1 MRPSGRQEV
10 IDLKNTLTQML
21 GQGGITEYVLE
32 TDMSG
37 PSQMHKLISLVKK
50 EQEIYNICFHELIRQ
65 VTVQCAERGALLS
78 DIRQC
83 YAHLL
88 NSIPLQVKS
97 LHDEIVA
104 QRTLDKKLITELSR
118 FHGLLTKLTYELSGL
133 KDHNELAGEEIEETK
148 EKLLLALSES
158 EKNANLLVEYSHLY
172 ELQRKRLEDHI
183 ATTSQERELWE
194 CTCYK
199 LAVTVADQHKLNS
212 VEQLQL
218 TGRSWEK
225 LATHFTIT
233 LSDVDTK
240 QLCIIQSEIHQWKND
255 LAQFVRLLNETENNI
270 NTKLNTVYEDM
281 NLWFVKLK
289 QLRSESGSTADVLD
303 RDGILE
309 LWQAMTYWLTT
320 LNELSDMFSGEKLLN
335 FQEQLH
341 QVDQRMDKWK
351 EIALTIMKRHIKPSA
366 VNNQTES
373 SDELQESTTVL
384 VQRINSFMKHLSTRG
399 SGENGIAI
407 AFVRLITPME
417 SWDTQFNLITGC
429 SGKSFTETDYTK
441 FVSQVESWLDL
452 LSSSSTIITTNN
464 NSHQQEDI
472 NTIVTLTDKWCSMV
486 CHSIQH
492 EDSQIIDYVTRLHSS
507 LVQWMANMLL
517 SLATKSTDP
526 ETTSD
531 LKTNCQVLNDSLTT
545 FTSKVSSSSYLV
557 YDGSV
562 LDYSQDEVH
571 VLEEQDK
578 IENLIDE
585 ANNWTRLSK
594 ILVESLE
601 QIANDDTTLTTTDS
615 SVRVIDD
622 EEEQIHYD
630 SSTAKVL
637 TIGEDDNVTEII
649 PELIFNET
657 SEDQLDL
664 EKLEGLPEGRG
675 VFKQDA
681 EKLVLELD
689 EQKMLLKEQIEK
701 TKFEMERAD
710 KAESRLK
717 ESQDMI
723 DKLTAELAQNK
734 LELQEQTAK
743 NNIKKP
749 PTTKGPRQ
757 KQDNKKR

>member
-1 MRPSGRQEV
+1 MSTASDDYQKIPLSLVASLKQKPVEPFTANSGPLSDRKGNVKLPPLAVMTTSQPVNNSTCIWNHPKQRQKIKYLLNNTQCVCGAGRDISFLNDANDTLDSSMNNLIPETIIPEEYHIIKHPGVLGLDLHDEHYSTVPCVHDRHYTVFPSMRPSGRQEV

-464 NSHQQEDI
+464 NSHQQE
-472 NTIVTLTDKWCSMV
+472 
-486 CHSIQH
+486 
-492 EDSQIIDYVTRLHSS
+492 
-507 LVQWMANMLL
+507 
-517 SLATKSTDP
+517 
-526 ETTSD
+526 
-531 LKTNCQVLNDSLTT
+531 
-545 FTSKVSSSSYLV
+545 
-557 YDGSV
+557 
-562 LDYSQDEVH
+562 
-571 VLEEQDK
+571 
-578 IENLIDE
+578 
-585 ANNWTRLSK
+585 
-594 ILVESLE
+594 
-601 QIANDDTTLTTTDS
+601 
-615 SVRVIDD
+615 
-622 EEEQIHYD
+622 
-630 SSTAKVL
+630 
-637 TIGEDDNVTEII
+637 
-649 PELIFNET
+649 
-657 SEDQLDL
+657 
-664 EKLEGLPEGRG
+664 
-675 VFKQDA
+675 
-681 EKLVLELD
+681 
-689 EQKMLLKEQIEK
+689 
-701 TKFEMERAD
+701 
-710 KAESRLK
+710 
-717 ESQDMI
+717 
-723 DKLTAELAQNK
+723 
-734 LELQEQTAK
+734 
-743 NNIKKP
+743 
-749 PTTKGPRQ
+749 
-757 KQDNKKR
+757 